1 MWKIGRTDELLKMFP
16 DLRACVGAALEE
28 IPGPEDK
35 QKKKARCKTPD
46 HTTKTG

>member
-1 MWKIGRTDELLKMFP
+1 MFP
-16 DLRACVGAALEE
+16 SLEVFVDDALEE
-28 IPGPEDK
+28 IPGQEDK